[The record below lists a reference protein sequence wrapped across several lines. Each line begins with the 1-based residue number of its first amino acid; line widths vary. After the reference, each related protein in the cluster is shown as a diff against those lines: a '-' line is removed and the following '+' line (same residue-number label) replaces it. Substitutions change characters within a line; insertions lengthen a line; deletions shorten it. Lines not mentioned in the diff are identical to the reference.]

1 MVISEKWGSG
11 GYSSLRSYRVFAH
24 KNEKT
29 DKCSFV
35 VGKVDLGYAPLY
47 FRKQSHDCC
56 NTYPKGKVR

>member
-35 VGKVDLGYAPLY
+35 VGEGRFGLCPPLLS
-47 FRKQSHDCC
+47 Q
-56 NTYPKGKVR
+56 TVT